1 MKANAYIRL
10 FALTFLFC
18 SVSAIAQGN
27 PAVNVTGGGT
37 TDFIP
42 RWTSAHV
49 LGNSHIFES
58 AAGNVGIG
66 TNSPTANLDL
76 NGAFKIHGSAFNIS
90 NTGHVTFVSGQTFPG
105 AGTITG
111 VTAQTGIV
119 GGGTKGNVNIGLDTT
134 FTDGRYAQLGVSNTF
149 SPDQFFNAGIFAQ
162 SVSSNGDVDA
172 LGNVNALIGTVQ
184 GQVGSFG
191 FSTVPGQSLY
201 SVTGSATQA
210 LQLQSFF
217 PPANNAF
224 TEAQFDTNGNPTFWT
239 DSLGDT
245 TAVGTKN
252 AAVPLKNGKMV
263 KVFSMES
270 PEVWF
275 EDFGS
280 GQLTGG
286 ITTIQLDPKFAQ
298 TVNLAKGYHVF
309 VTPKGDCKGLYVTN
323 ESNNSFEVRELSG
336 GQSSINFDFRIV
348 AHRNGYEKTRMPAAP
363 LPSAKAQHT
372 TLHSKSE
379 ISAR

>member
-1 MKANAYIRL
+1 MKANAYIRI

-18 SVSAIAQGN
+18 SVSAIAQQN
-27 PAVNVTGGGT
+27 PAVNVTGSGT

-49 LGNSHIFES
+49 LGNSNIFES

-66 TNSPTANLDL
+66 TNAPSAKLDL
-76 NGAFKIHGSAFNIS
+76 NGAFKIHGTAFSIA
-90 NTGHVTFVSGQTFPG
+90 NTGHVTFVAGQTFPG

-111 VTAQTGIV
+111 VTAQTGII
-119 GGGTKGNVNIGLDTT
+119 GGGTHGNVNIGLDTS
-134 FTDGRYAQLGVSNTF
+134 FTDGRYAQPAVSNTF
-149 SPDQFFNAGIFAQ
+149 APDQFFSAGIFAN
-162 SVSSNGDVDA
+162 SVSSNGDVSA

-191 FSTVPGQSLY
+191 FSTVSGQSLF
-201 SVTGSATQA
+201 SVTGSVTQA
-210 LQLQSFF
+210 LQVQSFF
-217 PPANNAF
+217 PPASNAF

-252 AAVPLKNGKMV
+252 AAVPLKSGKMV

-275 EDFGS
+275 EDFGA
-280 GQLTGG
+280 GQLMGG
-286 ITTIQLDPKFAQ
+286 ITTVALDQKFTQ

-309 VTPKGDCKGLYVTN
+309 VTPKGDCKGLYVSN
-323 ESNNSFEVRELSG
+323 ETKTGFEVRELGG
-336 GQSSINFDFRIV
+336 GQSSVAFDYRIV
-348 AHRNGYEKTRMPAAP
+348 AHRNGYETTRLPVAP
-363 LPSAKAQHT
+363 LPSAKVVHT
-372 TLHSKSE
+372 QLHEKP
-379 ISAR
+379 